1 MAYGNHRC
9 RSFISCLTPSPCP
22 LSLLPPIHVPSRDQK
37 RGAARRRAAPDC
49 VALSAA
55 SICFGLFLRPLLAL
69 PLPLYGLQ
77 FPPNMSPFGPAVAP
91 SNLGALFLDFLFDRH
106 DFLLL

>member
-1 MAYGNHRC
+1 MAYGNPRC

-69 PLPLYGLQ
+69 PLPLDGLQ
-77 FPPNMSPFGPAVAP
+77 FRRNLAPFRSEGHTSELP
-91 SNLGALFLDFLFDRH
+91 SLMRIPYAGFCLE
-106 DFLLL
+106 